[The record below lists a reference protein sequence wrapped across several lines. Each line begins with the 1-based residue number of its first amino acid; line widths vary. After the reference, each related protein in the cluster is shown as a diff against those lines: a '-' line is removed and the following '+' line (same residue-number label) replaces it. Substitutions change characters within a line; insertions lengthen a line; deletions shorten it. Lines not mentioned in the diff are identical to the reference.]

1 MVKKKT
7 ASIDEQIAQKRE
19 ELTQA
24 QITQTTA
31 YSEYMKVMKA
41 KAIVDEGDTEKIAK
55 LDKLMFE
62 HFTTYQHALE
72 DAQKLQVELSDLE
85 AQKYLEDLLSEQK
98 GKKIIMEQIERTS
111 KTFNSGGD
119 FGMEK
124 LSKSNELNESM
135 SIAPQ
140 GRDEYESKLF
150 NIGGTN

>member
-7 ASIDEQIAQKRE
+7 ASIDEQIVQKRE

-24 QITQTTA
+24 QMTQTSA

-41 KAIVDEGDTEKIAK
+41 KAIVDEGETEKIEK
-55 LDKLMFE
+55 LDRLMFD

-72 DAQKLQVELSDLE
+72 DAHRLQFELSQLE
-85 AQKYLEDLLSEQK
+85 SQKYLEDLITEQK
-98 GKKIIMEQIERTS
+98 GKNNMEPIEGTA

-140 GRDEYESKLF
+140 GRDEYESKLW
-150 NIGGTN
+150 NIGGSN